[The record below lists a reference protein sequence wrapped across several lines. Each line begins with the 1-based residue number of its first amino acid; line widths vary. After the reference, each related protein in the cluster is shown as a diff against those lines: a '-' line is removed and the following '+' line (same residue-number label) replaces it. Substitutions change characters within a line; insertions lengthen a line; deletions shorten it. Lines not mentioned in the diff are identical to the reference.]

1 MRMWAEVYKPRGLR
15 LWLMIGINVIM
26 GLAAAAAT
34 VGSVE
39 MIVASASLFKPFAEA
54 GGALHV

>member
-26 GLAAAAAT
+26 GLVATAAT

-39 MIVASASLFKPFAEA
+39 TIVASASLFKPFAEA
-54 GGALHV
+54 GGAPHG